1 MIVKT
6 PGGRWRVKVKSGRN
20 DVASRTFDR
29 KADAEAWE
37 ANQKRAMRLG
47 EWINPALGKESLGS
61 VADRWMSSRRNS
73 VASKTLNVEGHSLRA
88 HLPPRLRNKPINTV
102 RPADFDTLYSDLLG
116 TLARSTVM
124 RFRNT
129 LSSLFGWAV
138 REGLI
143 PANVV
148 LESKVPRGRGQDA
161 KEEIHPFTLE
171 GLQAAYEAMSADHPD
186 QADVMAVL
194 GGTGLRWG
202 ELVALRV
209 RDVQVVP
216 YPSFRVS
223 RSAPDGQ
230 PIRTITKGGHARTV
244 PLRDDVYE
252 LVKARMVGRKLDDLL
267 FVTPRGQRLNGPNW
281 RRAVE
286 WKKYSLGRRP
296 HDLRHTAATVW
307 LALGIDTKTVQ
318 SWLGH
323 ASMTITVDRYA
334 HFMGTDADAAG
345 LAKLNASVSGGAG
358 GARGGKLRA
367 TK

>member
-1 MIVKT
+1 MITKT
-6 PGGRWRVKVKSGRN
+6 PGGRWRVKVKNGRL
-20 DVASRTFDR
+20 DAGSRTFDR

-37 ANQKRAMRLG
+37 ANEKRAMRLG

-61 VADRWMSSRRNS
+61 VAGRWMSSRRNS
-73 VASKTLNVEGHSLRA
+73 VASKTLSVEGHSLRA
-88 HLPPRLRNKPINTV
+88 HLPPRLRNKPVNSV
-102 RPADFDTLYSDLLG
+102 RSADLDALYSDLLG

-148 LESKVPRGRGQDA
+148 LESKVPRGRGQDV

-171 GLQAAYEAMSADHPD
+171 GLQAAYEALRAVHPE

-194 GGTGLRWG
+194 GATGLRWG
-202 ELVALRV
+202 ELVGLRV

-216 YPSFRVS
+216 FPSFRVS

-230 PIRTITKGGHARTV
+230 PIRTQTKGGKARTV

-252 LVKARMVGRKLDDLL
+252 LVKARMAGRKVDALL
-267 FVTPRGQRLNGPNW
+267 FVSPTGQRLNGPNW
-281 RRAVE
+281 KRAVE
-286 WKKYSLGRRP
+286 WEKYGEGRRV
-296 HDLRHTAATVW
+296 HDLRHTAATIW
-307 LALGIDTKTVQ
+307 LSLGIDTKVVQ

-323 ASMTITVDRYA
+323 STMTLTVDTYA
-334 HFMGTDADAAG
+334 HYMGTDADAAG

-358 GARGGKLRA
+358 GARGGNLRA